1 MTIFRGLRTLFPR
14 PHDCPVNNSA
24 NNSLIIGKTDYL
36 CLMHLRPPEE
46 LAAELE
52 RASVVA
58 DDAVPANVVCMG
70 ARVAYAEKE
79 TGNRREVEI
88 VYPSD
93 ANPAQGKVSVFAPV
107 GAALIGLA
115 IGHEIDWEFPG
126 GNSRRLIVVEVVHP
140 TTNPSVLPPQH

>member
-1 MTIFRGLRTLFPR
+1 MNTPT
-14 PHDCPVNNSA
+14 

-36 CLMHLRPPEE
+36 CLMHLRPPED
-46 LAAELE
+46 LASELE

-58 DDAVPANVVCMG
+58 DDAVPADVVSMG
-70 ARVAYAEKE
+70 SRVAYAEKG
-79 TGNRREVEI
+79 TGNRREVQI

-115 IGHEIDWEFPG
+115 VGDEIDWEFPG
-126 GNSRRLIVVEVVHP
+126 GASRRLVVVEVVHP
-140 TTNPSVLPPQH
+140 TTSPSVLPPQR